1 MARKQSLFTSAATI
15 RRGNLSPCL
24 PDALRSRL
32 MKLLPYLAS
41 FALFAASAGA
51 ADEKPP
57 EKPAE
62 TAPAPDNVF
71 LPTEL
76 DALRPLLGKSIAV
89 EGKLQR
95 QGGNKAQT
103 IRYLNF
109 TQNYRDSV
117 SLVFFI
123 SKGGEAFA
131 KDKLT
136 EWLGKKVRATGKLS
150 EFNGNLQIEIEKLDQ
165 LQEIAEAPQPAK
177 AP

>member
-1 MARKQSLFTSAATI
+1 
-15 RRGNLSPCL
+15 
-24 PDALRSRL
+24 

-41 FALFAASAGA
+41 LALFAASAGA
-51 ADEKPP
+51 ADEKPA

-62 TAPAPDNVF
+62 AAPAPVPDKVY

-76 DALRPLLGKSIAV
+76 DALRPLLGKSVSV

-123 SKGGEAFA
+123 SKGGDAFA
-131 KDKLT
+131 KEKLT
-136 EWLGKKVRATGKLS
+136 EWLGKKVRVTGKLS